1 MKPVRRL
8 FVAIGAP
15 LILIGGLGA
24 LWAYRQG
31 ADLIQQI
38 ETWGH
43 ELEHSSEPVTLHVSG
58 FPVISTMYVDGDKI
72 GKLDRVV
79 VLRQEPGAV
88 DSLRI
93 VVAVEDPALIKQMSE
108 CDLRLDPEA
117 MEDTFPLDGW
127 KHLMSCASDT
137 EGLVQFGSV
146 VFDGAEYEAKLLLH
160 EHDLPC
166 DHMSDTAAC
175 DKKRDIRI
183 EMRRLRDDIKSEL
196 RKGSRERQRSN

>member
-15 LILIGGLGA
+15 LILIGGLAA

-31 ADLIQQI
+31 ADLIERI

-58 FPVISTMYVDGDKI
+58 IPIISTMYVDGDKI
-72 GKLDRVV
+72 GKLDRIV
-79 VLRQEPGAV
+79 VLRQAPGNV

-93 VVAVEDPALIKQMSE
+93 VVSADDVTQLKHVSE
-108 CDLRLDPEA
+108 CNLRLDPEA

-127 KHLMSCASDT
+127 KHLMSCASDS

-146 VFDGAEYEAKLLLH
+146 MFEGSGKELQLLLH
-160 EHDLPC
+160 EQDLPC
-166 DHMSDTAAC
+166 GHTSHAGAC
-175 DKKRDIRI
+175 DHKRDLRV
-183 EMRRLRDDIKSEL
+183 EMRRLRDEIKTEV
-196 RKGSRERQRSN
+196 RRSVRRR

>member
-8 FVAIGAP
+8 FVTIGAP

-31 ADLIQQI
+31 ADLIEQI

-43 ELEHSSEPVTLHVSG
+43 ELEHSSEPVTLQVSG
-58 FPVISTMYVDGDKI
+58 FPVISTMYVDGEKV
-72 GKLDRVV
+72 GKLDRIV
-79 VLRQEPGAV
+79 VLRQTPGAV

-93 VVAVEDPALIKQMSE
+93 VVSGEDVAQLKHVSG
-108 CDLRLDPEA
+108 CNLHLDPEA

-127 KHLMSCASDT
+127 KHLMSCASES

-146 VFDGAEYEAKLLLH
+146 LFEESGKEVQLLLH
-160 EHDLPC
+160 EQDLPC
-166 DHMSDTAAC
+166 EHMSQGKAC
-175 DKKRDIRI
+175 DRKSDLRG
-183 EMRRLRDDIKSEL
+183 EMRRLRDEIKMEV
-196 RKGSRERQRSN
+196 RRSVRRR